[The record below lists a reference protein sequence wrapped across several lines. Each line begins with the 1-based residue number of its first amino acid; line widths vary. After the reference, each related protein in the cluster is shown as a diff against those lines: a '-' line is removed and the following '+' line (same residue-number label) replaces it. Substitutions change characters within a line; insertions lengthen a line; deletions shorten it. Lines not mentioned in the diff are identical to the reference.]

1 MQQLRDSRRGETT
14 TFGPDSQAGT
24 SVTQGTTNQA
34 SAGNQSGW
42 ESGNQTTTTLDPNS
56 MKTLQEFIAQL
67 MSGGTANQKGEIQ
80 KRDAMTQFVTN
91 LLGLVSPQQAN
102 ADAQGL
108 MSLNLQQSMEK
119 QMPALQKA
127 IEGAGTSAS
136 SMQALLANRIAQDAA
151 LNASAL
157 GGEQQKAYA
166 QSRAQLASLLEAF
179 TRPQNTVENTLIQAL
194 SALKGAVTTTNS
206 TRTSNQNSSQN
217 TTGQQNQT
225 TNSQQDAQRGAI
237 NPVDETLEQVAAP
250 ERYSRVYRV
259 YGDGGGVIQYNPV
272 NTAGIDNGIVIK
284 NTTNSNSSS
293 NVDPSMYLAGSS
305 DSNRYVSNNS
315 GTDYSSYSSADAVRQ
330 AAYNNIDAAAT
341 TDEQYYD

>member
-1 MQQLRDSRRGETT
+1 MAWSNATATGQSQGQTT
-14 TFGPDSQAGT
+14 TFGPDSQVGT
-24 SVTQGTTNQA
+24 STTQGTTNQA

-67 MSGGTANQKGEIQ
+67 MSGGTANQKGEMQ

-194 SALKGAVTTTNS
+194 GVLKGAVTNTNS
-206 TRTSNQNSSQN
+206 TRFSNHNSTQN
-217 TTGQQNQT
+217 TTGQTNQT
-225 TNSQQDAQRGAI
+225 TNSQQVAQRGAI
-237 NPVDETLEQVAAP
+237 NPVDETLRQVAVP
-250 ERYSRVYRV
+250 ERYRV
-259 YGDGGGVIQYNPV
+259 YGDGGEVIQYNPV
-272 NTAGIDNGIVIK
+272 NTAGVDNGISIQ
-284 NTTNSNSSS
+284 NTTNSSGG
-293 NVDPSMYLAGSS
+293 DGYDIGSII
-305 DSNRYVSNNS
+305 SNNS
-315 GTDYSSYSSADAVRQ
+315 GTDYSGYSSADAVRQ

>member
-1 MQQLRDSRRGETT
+1 MTATWTNATATGQPQGQTT
-14 TFGPDSQAGT
+14 TFGPDSQVGT
-24 SVTQGTTNQA
+24 SITQGTTNQA
-34 SAGNQSGW
+34 SVGNQSGW
-42 ESGNQTTTTLDPNS
+42 EIGNQTTTTLDPNS
-56 MKTLQEFIAQL
+56 VKTLQEFIAQL

-80 KRDAMTQFVTN
+80 KRNAMTQFVTN

-194 SALKGAVTTTNS
+194 GVLKGAVTNTNS
-206 TRTSNQNSSQN
+206 TRFSNQNSTQN
-217 TTGQQNQT
+217 TTGQTNQT
-225 TNSQQDAQRGAI
+225 TNSQQVAQRGAI
-237 NPVDETLEQVAAP
+237 NPVNQQLQSLGQTPLSDRITGQ
-250 ERYSRVYRV
+250 
-259 YGDGGGVIQYNPV
+259 VIQYNPV
-272 NTAGIDNGIVIK
+272 NTAGVDNGISIQ
-284 NTTNSNSSS
+284 NTTNSSGGDGYDLGSIISS
-293 NVDPSMYLAGSS
+293 
-305 DSNRYVSNNS
+305 NS

-341 TDEQYYD
+341 TDEYYYD

>member
-1 MQQLRDSRRGETT
+1 MAWSNATATGQPQGQTT
-14 TFGPDSQAGT
+14 TFGPDSQVGT
-24 SVTQGTTNQA
+24 STTQGTTNQA

-42 ESGNQTTTTLDPNS
+42 ESGNQTTTALDPNS

-80 KRDAMTQFVTN
+80 KRNAMTQFVTN

-166 QSRAQLASLLEAF
+166 QSRAQLASVLEAF

-194 SALKGAVTTTNS
+194 NTLKGAVTNTNS
-206 TRTSNQNSSQN
+206 TRFSNQNSTQN
-217 TTGQQNQT
+217 TTGQTNQT
-225 TNSQQDAQRGAI
+225 TNSQQVAQRGAI
-237 NPVDETLEQVAAP
+237 NPVDETLEQVAVP
-250 ERYSRVYRV
+250 ERYRV
-259 YGDGGGVIQYNPV
+259 YGNGGEVIQYNPV
-272 NTAGIDNGIVIK
+272 NTAGVDNGISIQ
-284 NTTNSNSSS
+284 NTTNSSGGYGYDLGSIISS
-293 NVDPSMYLAGSS
+293 
-305 DSNRYVSNNS
+305 NS

-341 TDEQYYD
+341 TDEYYYD

>member
-1 MQQLRDSRRGETT
+1 MAWSNATATGQPQGQTT

-194 SALKGAVTTTNS
+194 NALKGAVTTTNS
-206 TRTSNQNSSQN
+206 TRYSSNSSSQN
-217 TTGQQNQT
+217 TTGRQNQT
-225 TNSQQDAQRGAI
+225 TNSQQVAQRGAI
-237 NPVDETLEQVAAP
+237 NPVNETLKQVAAP
-250 ERYSRVYRV
+250 ERYRVYD
-259 YGDGGGVIQYNPV
+259 DGGDVIQYNPV
-272 NTAGIDNGIVIK
+272 NTAGIDNGIRIQ
-284 NTTNSNSSS
+284 NTTNSSGGDGYDLGSIISS
-293 NVDPSMYLAGSS
+293 
-305 DSNRYVSNNS
+305 NS
-315 GTDYSSYSSADAVRQ
+315 GTDYSGYSSADAVRQ

-341 TDEQYYD
+341 TDEAATADEQYYD

>member
-1 MQQLRDSRRGETT
+1 MAWSNATATGQPQGQTT
-14 TFGPDSQAGT
+14 TFGPDSQVGT
-24 SVTQGTTNQA
+24 SITQGTTNQA
-34 SAGNQSGW
+34 SVGNQSGW
-42 ESGNQTTTTLDPNS
+42 EIGNQTTTTLDPNS
-56 MKTLQEFIAQL
+56 VKTLQEFIAQL

-80 KRDAMTQFVTN
+80 KRNAMTQFVTN

-166 QSRAQLASLLEAF
+166 QSRAQLASVLEAF

-194 SALKGAVTTTNS
+194 GVLKGAVTNTNS
-206 TRTSNQNSSQN
+206 TRYSSNSSSQN
-217 TTGQQNQT
+217 TTGQTNST
-225 TNSQQDAQRGAI
+225 TNSQQVAQRGAI
-237 NPVDETLEQVAAP
+237 NPVRQGSSPVESND
-250 ERYSRVYRV
+250 RYRV
-259 YGDGGGVIQYNPV
+259 YGNGGEVIQYNPV
-272 NTAGIDNGIVIK
+272 NTAGVDNGISIQ
-284 NTTNSNSSS
+284 NTTNSSGGYGYDLGSIISS
-293 NVDPSMYLAGSS
+293 
-305 DSNRYVSNNS
+305 NS

-341 TDEQYYD
+341 TDEYYYD